1 MKLSVTEERDY
12 NGNLI
17 VYLDVESISEEQ
29 NKELQNHYSDFD
41 LDFSV
46 DYSGQIFIHANRR

>member
-12 NGNLI
+12 NDNLI

-29 NKELQNHYSDFD
+29 HKELQNHYSDFD